1 MEARSRRRI
10 SSLSVTYQ
18 EELHRP
24 RPYELAAHSNN
35 PFPPRPVPS
44 ALLVQGDQS
53 LEHLLLCNVPGAELT
68 GHSPQDGSFYSSI
81 SVSKPQPAPNL
92 LLRAPAPVPS
102 SSSRQC
108 DCLPPPPYPCSH
120 HWSCSAPAALHGRTG
135 QLTAPSASPTACAGL
150 EEALRMRLNQEME
163 SFRASLHQLLCAQFT
178 QHRLQ
183 SLRHCLL
190 PCQPLAG
197 DNVRCSFQCNH
208 FLRKSN
214 FSDFGQKPW
223 TIVHGFIFGSRKKV
237 VRKVYHLKGN
247 GKRNPMT
254 LVSVA

>member
-18 EELHRP
+18 EEFHRP
-24 RPYELAAHSNN
+24 RPYELAAHSNK

-53 LEHLLLCNVPGAELT
+53 LEHLLLCNEPGAELT

-81 SVSKPQPAPNL
+81 AVSKPQPAPNL

-102 SSSRQC
+102 SSSGQC

-120 HWSCSAPAALHGRTG
+120 HCSCSAPAALHGRTG
-135 QLTAPSASPTACAGL
+135 QLTAPSASPTVCAGL
-150 EEALRMRLNQEME
+150 EEALRMRLNQEVE

-190 PCQPLAG
+190 PCQPQAE

-214 FSDFGQKPW
+214 FLQISAKN
-223 TIVHGFIFGSRKKV
+223 HG
-237 VRKVYHLKGN
+237 L
-247 GKRNPMT
+247 
-254 LVSVA
+254 